1 MILSMVPN
9 PALDKTATIDGFR
22 LGRLFRVPN
31 LLGLAGGK
39 GFNVAR
45 ALRVLGEQ
53 PLVIG
58 SFGGYTGQALIDMAT
73 AEGIACAPVW
83 LAGETRTC
91 LTIVDPTTDQITEIY
106 EDGPTLTGESWQQV
120 VAAIRQHAATT
131 ESVTVSGSFPPGT
144 PADGLRQIVEA
155 GHAANVPVLLDTTW
169 PGLHA
174 ALGAVPALLKI
185 NQAEAGQ
192 LLGRPL
198 EQITTTVDAAA
209 ELQARGAR
217 EVVITLGKQGAIGL
231 DAHGQRFGWA
241 APRVAGTY
249 PTGSGDA
256 LFAGIAVGLKR
267 GLALPDAVRL
277 GVAVGA
283 ANTLQPGAGIF
294 DQATVARLHAQVEPL
309 TF

>member
-1 MILSMVPN
+1 MILTVVPN
-9 PALDKTATIDGFR
+9 PALDKTATIAGFH

-45 ALRVLGEQ
+45 ALHVLGEQ
-53 PLVIG
+53 PLVLG
-58 SFGGYTGQALIDMAT
+58 PFGGYTGQAVVDMAV

-83 LAGETRTC
+83 LTGETRTC
-91 LTIVDPTTDQITEIY
+91 LTIVDPATDQITEIY
-106 EDGPTLTGESWQQV
+106 EDGPTLDGANWQQV
-120 VAAIRQHAATT
+120 VAAIQQHAATA
-131 ESVTVSGSFPPGT
+131 ESITVSGSYPPGT
-144 PADGLRQIVEA
+144 PPDGLRQIVAA
-155 GHAANVPVLLDTTW
+155 GHAANVPVLLDTTG
-169 PGLHA
+169 PQLHA
-174 ALGAVPALLKI
+174 ALEAAPALLKI
-185 NQAEAGQ
+185 NQGEAAQ
-192 LLGRPL
+192 VLGRPL
-198 EQITTTVDAAA
+198 EQIAATFDAAA

-217 EVVITLGKQGAIGL
+217 AVVITLGKQGAIGI

-256 LFAGIAVGLKR
+256 LFAGIAAGLKR
-267 GLALPDAVRL
+267 GLDLPQAVRL

-294 DQATVARLHAQVEPL
+294 DRATVAHLHEQVEPL
-309 TF
+309 PL